1 MLRLWS
7 SVLKAGFDETKYCRT
22 EQQRQEFHI
31 GLGYIMPPQEQER
44 SQLGWIRRICEL
56 LGLRRGKRPQKY
68 GARPYALNLKEV
80 LPPELEAAARGGKRT
95 RGAGLVRLEG
105 MGRKRYILSPDVDT
119 DLRSKCE

>member
-7 SVLKAGFDETKYCRT
+7 SVLKAGFDETKYCQT

-95 RGAGLVRLEG
+95 
-105 MGRKRYILSPDVDT
+105 
-119 DLRSKCE
+119 